1 MSSQF
6 MATQPSEQPAL
17 AQLLQSTFP
26 TSSEVNS
33 FVPDVLRWKYFSP
46 HPEWSGPRSYI
57 VKKDESIAGHGGIW
71 PVHLA
76 GREAPL
82 NVIHLIDWAAR
93 RSATGVGVL
102 LLRKLA
108 GLSDLLLTIG
118 GSDETQTILPRLG
131 YQQSG
136 ELKMQVKV
144 IRPWLQ
150 FRTAVESG
158 WKRPVRLLRNSLWSL
173 PSLPQAPPGWRIS
186 RIPHFDSSVESL
198 LNPSRGETLT
208 SIRTV
213 EGLNHV
219 LSCPAAA
226 FAPFLLHQGG
236 QLRGYFVLSTVAGQT
251 RIADLRLD
259 AEDPDSWKAA
269 SILAARTAA
278 EIPQTC
284 EIVAGFSTK
293 QAHQAF
299 AQAGFRLRHT
309 LPIFYYDPRKILN
322 TVPSFDLSM
331 FDGDACFMSNL
342 RHPFLT

>member
-57 VKKDESIAGHGGIW
+57 VKKDELIAGHGGIW

-108 GLSDLLLTIG
+108 GFSDLLLTIG

-173 PSLPQAPPGWRIS
+173 PSLPPAPPGWRIS

-198 LNPSRGETLT
+198 LHPPRGATLA

-213 EGLNHV
+213 AGLNHV
-219 LSCPAAA
+219 LSCPAAT

-236 QLRGYFVLSTVAGQT
+236 QLRGYFVLATVA
-251 RIADLRLD
+251 
-259 AEDPDSWKAA
+259 
-269 SILAARTAA
+269 
-278 EIPQTC
+278 
-284 EIVAGFSTK
+284 
-293 QAHQAF
+293 
-299 AQAGFRLRHT
+299 
-309 LPIFYYDPRKILN
+309 
-322 TVPSFDLSM
+322 
-331 FDGDACFMSNL
+331 
-342 RHPFLT
+342 